1 MKDVPIGVLVE
12 PVSKWNPRKEAK
24 AEFEYVDLSAVDNIS
39 KTITGSATVTG
50 ANAPSRA
57 RQLIR
62 EGDLLVSTV
71 RPNLNSVA
79 AVPQSMDG
87 ATASTGFTVLRPG
100 LGLDG
105 RYLFH
110 WLQSQTFI
118 ENMVRRATGASYPA
132 ISDQTVKSSP
142 IPLPTID
149 EQRRIAAI
157 LDHAD
162 ALRTKRRQALA
173 HLDSLTQSIFHEMFG
188 SWNDWTWPHEQAR
201 NLGNIQLGRQRSPK
215 YQTGLWT
222 RPYMRVANV
231 HSNHIDV
238 SDVSDVS
245 DVLSMDFG
253 PEDFKSYALEYG
265 DILLNEGQSTEL
277 VGRPAMW
284 RNEIENCCFQNT
296 LLRFQPDRSRLDP
309 TFALHVF
316 LELFRHGR
324 FARLSSKT
332 SSVAHLGKQ
341 RFATMPLPVP
351 PLELQKRFSS
361 QIENL
366 LEVQQLHDR
375 ASAAESELF
384 ASFQSRAFRGEL

>member
-1 MKDVPIGVLVE
+1 
-12 PVSKWNPRKEAK
+12 
-24 AEFEYVDLSAVDNIS
+24 
-39 KTITGSATVTG
+39 
-50 ANAPSRA
+50 
-57 RQLIR
+57 
-62 EGDLLVSTV
+62 
-71 RPNLNSVA
+71 
-79 AVPQSMDG
+79 MDG